1 MRSMSQVGINNLNTD
16 ATSGVPADA
25 PTVDASM
32 LGARIRRLRVA
43 KGLTQSD
50 IAGETFSAG
59 YVSRIESG
67 VRRPTPKVLAELA
80 ERLGTTPE
88 QLLTGI
94 ETSTYEELRLSLD
107 FAELALESGD
117 APAAETHAL
126 KALEGARAAQVP
138 ELLPRGGLL
147 LGRSLETQGK
157 YDDAITSLEQVVDTS
172 EGITLLEAGIAL
184 SRCLRDSGDL
194 TLAIEVGEKVEAAV
208 AGTAYAEM
216 DDDNDDSK
224 LENESPDP
232 PKNELWPEVVPPPYH
247 CGVGASVPVPVP
259 SVPFAS
265 GPSVP
270 VVPPVRVTTYP
281 VTARSSVDAAQARR
295 TETPSALAVNP
306 VGTVGGWVSIAT
318 AIVHLATI
326 DPREAVPAIARW
338 LAEQPGVSFR
348 WSTMV
353 HGAADGTVHTS
364 RGELTAD
371 RVVLCPGHDVDLL
384 RPDVSTD
391 AGLLRCRLHMLRV
404 ASPHRRAIEPAVAM
418 KPTLVSF
425 YAGGNDILELRK
437 DMDALLQQYENA
449 VARLASTGAQLLL
462 FTGFDVM
469 LPPVLE
475 PMRRR
480 NWLYNEAVRE
490 IARRYDA
497 LLVDHWAFEIYQDPR
512 MWDTDKLH
520 MSPVGHKYMAAQ
532 VLSALGVRH
541 TLKLKQLEPLER
553 AGWRELARV
562 ERAWLRD
569 WVVPMF
575 GRKLKGV
582 TLGDNLP
589 PRWPE
594 PVQVSVGL
602 KKLAK
607 QSGRA
612 PVG

>member
-1 MRSMSQVGINNLNTD
+1 MFARPLPHTASVRRVAGLFVALGDSFTEGVGDRNAKFPN
-16 ATSGVPADA
+16 GVRGWAD
-25 PTVDASM
+25 
-32 LGARIRRLRVA
+32 RVA
-43 KGLTQSD
+43 KQ
-50 IAGETFSAG
+50 
-59 YVSRIESG
+59 
-67 VRRPTPKVLAELA
+67 
-80 ERLGTTPE
+80 LGKQEPE
-88 QLLTGI
+88 F
-94 ETSTYEELRLSLD
+94 R
-107 FAELALESGD
+107 
-117 APAAETHAL
+117 
-126 KALEGARAAQVP
+126 
-138 ELLPRGGLL
+138 
-147 LGRSLETQGK
+147 
-157 YDDAITSLEQVVDTS
+157 
-172 EGITLLEAGIAL
+172 
-184 SRCLRDSGDL
+184 
-194 TLAIEVGEKVEAAV
+194 
-208 AGTAYAEM
+208 YA
-216 DDDNDDSK
+216 N
-224 LENESPDP
+224 
-232 PKNELWPEVVPPPYH
+232 
-247 CGVGASVPVPVP
+247 
-259 SVPFAS
+259 
-265 GPSVP
+265 
-270 VVPPVRVTTYP
+270 
-281 VTARSSVDAAQARR
+281 
-295 TETPSALAVNP
+295 LAVR
-306 VGTVGGWVSIAT
+306 SK
-318 AIVHLATI
+318 
-326 DPREAVPAIARW
+326 
-338 LAEQPGVSFR
+338 
-348 WSTMV
+348 
-353 HGAADGTVHTS
+353 
-364 RGELTAD
+364 
-371 RVVLCPGHDVDLL
+371 
-384 RPDVSTD
+384 
-391 AGLLRCRLHMLRV
+391 RLHQIV
-404 ASPHRRAIEPAVAM
+404 ADQIEPAVAM

-490 IARRYDA
+490 IAGRYDA